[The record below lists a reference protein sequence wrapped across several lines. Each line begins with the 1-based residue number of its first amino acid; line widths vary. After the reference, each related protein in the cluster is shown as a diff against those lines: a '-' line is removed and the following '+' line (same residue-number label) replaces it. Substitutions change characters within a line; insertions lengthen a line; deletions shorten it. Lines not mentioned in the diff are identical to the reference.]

1 MGGEK
6 EVRVSGRR
14 EVLWVSKRGKGPLVR
29 IEKNGIKARK
39 RGGKRVWGKGRQGM
53 GRSAR

>member
-6 EVRVSGRR
+6 EVRISGRR

-39 RGGKRVWGKGRQGM
+39 GGGKRVWGKERKGM